1 MKVVIIDQARMTSTR
16 LPGKVLK
23 EVACRPLLEYQIERL
38 RRVQNAHE
46 VVIATTKNAT
56 DDPIIGLCE
65 RLGVSTYRGSEEDV
79 LQRYYEAAR
88 AHGADVV
95 VRVTSDCPVI
105 DPAVVDAAIAMFL
118 APPMLYDYVSNT
130 QARSYPRGL
139 DVEVFSFAALAA
151 AQTEGR
157 LEYEREHVTPYLYQ
171 HPERFRIGQLVAG
184 EDHSQHRW
192 TVDTAEDFELIGR
205 IIATLYPVNPEFD
218 LAAMLDLLRRHP
230 DWSEINAQVMQKQLG
245 Q

>member
-23 EVACRPLLEYQIERL
+23 EVAGRPLLEYQIERL
-38 RRVQNAHE
+38 RRVRNAHE

-105 DPAVVDAAIAMFL
+105 DPEIIDAAIAMFL

-130 QARSYPRGL
+130 QTRSYPRGL

-151 AQTEGR
+151 AQAEGR
-157 LEYEREHVTPYLYQ
+157 LDYEREHVTPYLYQ
-171 HPERFRIGQLVAG
+171 HPERFRIAQLVAG

-192 TVDTAEDFELIGR
+192 TVDTAEDFELVGR

>member
-23 EVACRPLLEYQIERL
+23 EVAGRPLLEYQVERL
-38 RRVQNAHE
+38 RRVRNAHE
-46 VVIATTKNAT
+46 IVIATTTNAS
-56 DDPIIGLCE
+56 DDPLVALSE
-65 RLGVSTYRGSEEDV
+65 RLGVGVYRGPEEDV
-79 LQRYYEAAR
+79 LRRYYEAAQ
-88 AHGADVV
+88 AHAADVV

-105 DPAVVDAAIAMFL
+105 DPGIIDEAIAMFL
-118 APPMLYDYVSNT
+118 APPIAYDYVSNT
-130 QARSYPRGL
+130 QTRSYPRGL
-139 DVEVFSFAALAA
+139 DVEVFSFSALAA
-151 AQTEGR
+151 AYAEGR

-171 HPERFRIGQLVAG
+171 HPERFRVGQLVAT

-192 TVDTAEDFELIGR
+192 TVDTAEDYELVSR

-218 LAAMLDLLRRHP
+218 LAAMLDLLEQHP
-230 DWSEINAQVMQKQLG
+230 DWSEINAHVMQKQLG

>member
-23 EVACRPLLEYQIERL
+23 EVAGRPLLEYQIERL
-38 RRVQNAHE
+38 RRVRNAHE
-46 VVIATTKNAT
+46 VVIATTENAT

-79 LQRYYEAAR
+79 LQRYYEAAQ

-105 DPAVVDAAIAMFL
+105 DPEIIDAAIAMFL

-130 QARSYPRGL
+130 QTRSYPRGL

-151 AQTEGR
+151 AQAEGR

-171 HPERFRIGQLVAG
+171 HPERFRIAQLVAG

-192 TVDTAEDFELIGR
+192 TVDTAEDFELVGR
-205 IIATLYPVNPEFD
+205 IIAALYPVNPEFD